1 MSNVAK
7 LKKKAADFEQKK
19 QFDKA
24 LAIYVQVLQEL
35 EGDEEE
41 GDVALYNRVGD
52 LMLRH
57 GSVSEAVDYYEKA
70 VDLYAEGGFFNN
82 AIALCNKILRQSP
95 GRSSIYYKL
104 GKISAKKGFKS
115 DAKQNFLE
123 YADRMQK
130 AGRMDEA
137 FRALKEF
144 ADLCPDQDDIRLM
157 LAEQLTRED
166 RKGEALQQLQT
177 LYEKFDSEGR
187 TAEARAT
194 IDRMKA
200 IDPAAEPR
208 RSGPQVAQKSND
220 LVFLD
225 VGFEERP
232 GRAAGRTPPS
242 SPQRPAPQPV
252 REPAPPPRFAPPAAA
267 TLPADIPLLDV
278 DSLETEAAPDDPE
291 VVPAAER
298 PAHVGFERSDDV
310 QLDTDSVE
318 GLDTGAADI
327 GTQGKGAVP
336 DHGTLDG
343 LERTVLTSDFTGF
356 DDAALSIEP
365 TSIGADATG
374 SAPQALDDGTDDADV
389 PSGGHLD
396 FILPDEPAPAESAEG
411 SEFGSL
417 AFLSDDSGPSS
428 GDSRH
433 RADDFGSFDLGGD
446 LVPTLDF
453 GDELE
458 PLAESPERS
467 DRLPMLDLDEDVPG
481 RSAAFSVALP
491 DMADDGFDAPA
502 YAPPLSEEPDPEP
515 APDEEPELSGAGAG
529 ATAQPR
535 SDGVPAGDW
544 GAALDAAD
552 ESEEFVT
559 PETRAESLRMRLAR
573 ASSDWGLHREYG
585 EALLETGERDAGLA
599 ELESALIGFEREGDL
614 DNARSVAEEII
625 RVNPNSVR
633 HHQKR
638 VEYAFRVGDK
648 ALLAQAYLELADSLF
663 RSGQAEKSRAVY
675 QRVLDLSPDDI
686 RAQAALSAFIE
697 PSAPARQE
705 KARENTGAAR
715 RYTAEMKRASLP
727 EPAPAPAAPAASGDD
742 SDFVNLSDWLREDD
756 GPKSTRMVV
765 QEQAPSGDEQA
776 DFADMLRAFKQGV
789 AENVEDEDHQSH
801 YDLGIAYKEMGL
813 IDEAISEFQRALRGP
828 DNRAR
833 TYEALGNC
841 FLEKGQY
848 QVASSILARAASEPG
863 APDDQLV
870 GVLYLLGYSY
880 EALQRYDDA
889 LASYQRVFGVDIEF
903 RDVGER
909 IAALERVVQ

>member
-70 VDLYAEGGFFNN
+70 VDLYADGGFFNN

-130 AGRMDEA
+130 AGKMDEA

-157 LAEQLTRED
+157 LAEQLSKRD
-166 RKGEALQQLQT
+166 RKDEAMHQLQT

-208 RSGPQVAQKSND
+208 RTGPQAAQKSND

-225 VGFEERP
+225 VTFDENPRKMTP
-232 GRAAGRTPPS
+232 RASPTMPPRGK
-242 SPQRPAPQPV
+242 PD
-252 REPAPPPRFAPPAAA
+252 APPRS
-267 TLPADIPLLDV
+267 LPADIPLLDV
-278 DSLETEAAPDDPE
+278 DEPDEDTAEPDDA
-291 VVPAAER
+291 PAPPSRVAFQR
-298 PAHVGFERSDDV
+298 ADDV
-310 QLDTDSVE
+310 MLDTDAIDELEAPAS
-318 GLDTGAADI
+318 GNGSMPDSAA
-327 GTQGKGAVP
+327 ALP
-336 DHGTLDG
+336 G
-343 LERTVLTSDFTGF
+343 LEHTSFGGDFGTI
-356 DDAALSIEP
+356 DDQMLSVEP
-365 TSIGADATG
+365 TSMAEADAR
-374 SAPQALDDGTDDADV
+374 AEAAGTSHAEVEAEDLEAE
-389 PSGGHLD
+389 PSTSRLD
-396 FILPDEPAPAESAEG
+396 FILPDEGIPIDDVPDSGFGEMPFLVDEPAAGDRKREAFETEEPS
-411 SEFGSL
+411 FGSL
-417 AFLSDDSGPSS
+417 DM
-428 GDSRH
+428 
-433 RADDFGSFDLGGD
+433 GGD
-446 LVPTLDF
+446 LVPPLDF
-453 GDELE
+453 GDDFGS
-458 PLAESPERS
+458 PLGGGFS
-467 DRLPMLDLDEDVPG
+467 DDQSTSLPMLDVESDGTDV
-481 RSAAFSVALP
+481 
-491 DMADDGFDAPA
+491 PA
-502 YAPPLSEEPDPEP
+502 YAPPLVEEEPADAE
-515 APDEEPELSGAGAG
+515 EEPELEVAAAAPASAAAPPPV
-529 ATAQPR
+529 ATPEA
-535 SDGVPAGDW
+535 
-544 GAALDAAD
+544 
-552 ESEEFVT
+552 EEDSSILT
-559 PETRAESLRMRLAR
+559 PETRAEALRMRLAR

-585 EALLETGERDAGLA
+585 EALLEIGERDSGLE
-599 ELESALIGFEREGDL
+599 ELEAALIGFERDNDL

-648 ALLAQAYLELADSLF
+648 TLLAQAYLELADSLF

-675 QRVLDLSPDDI
+675 QRVLDLAPDDI

-697 PSAPARQE
+697 TPPAKRDKPKE
-705 KARENTGAAR
+705 PGASK
-715 RYTAEMKRASLP
+715 RYTAEMKKASLP
-727 EPAPAPAAPAASGDD
+727 EPEPAAEPVAASGDD
-742 SDFVNLSDWLREDD
+742 ADFVNLGDWLRDD
-756 GPKSTRMVV
+756 HGPKSTRMVV

-813 IDEAISEFQRALRGP
+813 MDEAISEFQRALRGA

-833 TYEALGNC
+833 TYEALGQC

-848 QVASSILARAASEPG
+848 QVASTILARATAEPG
-863 APDDQLV
+863 TPDDQLV

>member
-130 AGRMDEA
+130 AGKMDEA

-157 LAEQLTRED
+157 LADQLSKRD
-166 RKGEALQQLQT
+166 RKDEALHQLQT

-194 IDRMKA
+194 VDRMKA
-200 IDPAAEPR
+200 IDPAVEPR
-208 RSGPQVAQKSND
+208 RTGPQAAQKSND

-225 VGFEERP
+225 VTFDEQP
-232 GRAAGRTPPS
+232 GRVTPRAKSAVAPRAKPDAVPPAAK
-242 SPQRPAPQPV
+242 
-252 REPAPPPRFAPPAAA
+252 FAPPAMA
-267 TLPADIPLLDV
+267 LPSDIPLLDV
-278 DSLETEAAPDDPE
+278 DEPDADAGLAPPG
-291 VVPAAER
+291 PSR
-298 PAHVGFERSDDV
+298 VGFERADDV
-310 QLDTDSVE
+310 MLDAGSVDE
-318 GLDTGAADI
+318 PDTAGRTNGASSA
-327 GTQGKGAVP
+327 ALP
-336 DHGTLDG
+336 G
-343 LERTVLTSDFTGF
+343 LETTSLGGDFAGF
-356 DDAALSIEP
+356 DDNMLAIEP
-365 TSIGADATG
+365 TSVGAPDSETRADAPPAGTEDFAEAPSTG
-374 SAPQALDDGTDDADV
+374 R
-389 PSGGHLD
+389 LD
-396 FILPDEPAPAESAEG
+396 FILPDEGIPVDDSPDTGLGDIPLLIDEPAAGDQPR
-411 SEFGSL
+411 GSL
-417 AFLSDDSGPSS
+417 ELDEPL
-428 GDSRH
+428 
-433 RADDFGSFDLGGD
+433 FGGIDLGGD
-446 LVPTLDF
+446 LVPPLDF
-453 GDELE
+453 GDDLGG
-458 PLAESPERS
+458 PLGGGFS
-467 DRLPMLDLDEDVPG
+467 DDPSTSLPMLDVGSDGSDV
-481 RSAAFSVALP
+481 
-491 DMADDGFDAPA
+491 PA
-502 YAPPLSEEPDPEP
+502 YAPPLADEE
-515 APDEEPELSGAGAG
+515 EEPES
-529 ATAQPR
+529 
-535 SDGVPAGDW
+535 PAPEPVRAEAPASREQLEPEPID
-544 GAALDAAD
+544 D
-552 ESEEFVT
+552 SSMVT
-559 PETRAESLRMRLAR
+559 PEARAEALRMRLAR

-599 ELESALIGFEREGDL
+599 ELEAALIGFEREGDL
-614 DNARSVAEEII
+614 DSARSVAEEII

-648 ALLAQAYLELADSLF
+648 TLLAQAYLELADSLF

-675 QRVLDLSPDDI
+675 QRVLDLAPDDI

-697 PSAPARQE
+697 PPPATKKE
-705 KARENTGAAR
+705 KPRETTAASK
-715 RYTAEMKRASLP
+715 RYTAEMKKASLP
-727 EPAPAPAAPAASGDD
+727 EPTPPPPPAEATGDD
-742 SDFVNLSDWLREDD
+742 ADFVNLGDWLRDD
-756 GPKSTRMVV
+756 NGPKSTRMVV

-813 IDEAISEFQRALRGP
+813 LDEAISEFQRALRGA

-833 TYEALGNC
+833 TYEALGQC

-848 QVASSILARAASEPG
+848 QVASTILMRATTEPG
-863 APDDQLV
+863 LPDDHLV